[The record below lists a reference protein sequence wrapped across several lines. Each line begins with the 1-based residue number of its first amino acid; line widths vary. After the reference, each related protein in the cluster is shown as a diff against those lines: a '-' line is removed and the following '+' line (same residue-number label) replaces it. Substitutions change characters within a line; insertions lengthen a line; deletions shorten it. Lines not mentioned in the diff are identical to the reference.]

1 MTGDIAIV
9 AKETI
14 STARNSYIT
23 FEYFFLQ

>member
-1 MTGDIAIV
+1 MTGDISVV

-14 STARNSYIT
+14 STARNLYIT